1 MKYKDFYDTQKPV
14 KKVKKQSP
22 PTIKKETVLDG
33 IKKELNESTVHLMK
47 VMTDKDNPPFKTP
60 KQIQE
65 EKLNEAPRKFAVKVV
80 DMGHVLVDASSAAEA
95 KRLVAKKLRRGLK
108 DIEKVSRAFPTK
120 KVSDVDSE
128 KI

>member
-1 MKYKDFYDTQKPV
+1 MGLGIGGS
-14 KKVKKQSP
+14 SP
-22 PTIKKETVLDG
+22 SASFLTTSLAFSGSSFQRV
-33 IKKELNESTVHLMK
+33 
-47 VMTDKDNPPFKTP
+47 
-60 KQIQE
+60 
-65 EKLNEAPRKFAVKVV
+65 FAVKVV